1 MTLVQKLPQLQKA
14 MFNCCRFIESRRST
28 RNAYTL
34 IELLAVMFVFLAAGV
49 AFETVRKNHGQGLSL
64 LAGILAVLGVISLYF
79 LFLRWAWRRDKQ
91 NLTRLREQYR
101 TIYQVKEL
109 PTDPKSIIKL
119 AAAEIQIG
127 DYGWD
132 AKPSRKDGLIHL
144 QGLTS
149 KWQVVWHAAFRPDQI
164 VKVADKPKSQYDYW
178 VPYWAKPPPPPPCPY
193 PVRERETPTFGLP
206 HHSGRYFEHHTTQ
219 LHRDYY
225 SPNKEGG

>member
-1 MTLVQKLPQLQKA
+1 